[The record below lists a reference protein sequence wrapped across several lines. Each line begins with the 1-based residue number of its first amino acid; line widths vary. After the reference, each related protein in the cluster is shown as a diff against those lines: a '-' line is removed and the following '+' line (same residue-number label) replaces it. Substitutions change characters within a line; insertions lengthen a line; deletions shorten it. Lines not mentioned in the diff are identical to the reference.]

1 MRMHPSP
8 SMGVMH
14 PRVHV
19 WVHMMLLHGV
29 HTTSVVLVVI
39 HGRAPCILS
48 DGGGIHVVA
57 EVEVVRVVCH
67 VTVVHLG
74 VRVRRW
80 IHPMGSSP
88 VRLLHMRRNMGVGM
102 GVGMMMTRIVVLCR

>member
-19 WVHMMLLHGV
+19 WVHMLLHGV

-39 HGRAPCILS
+39 HGRTPRILS
-48 DGGGIHVVA
+48 GGIHVVA

-74 VRVRRW
+74 VRV
-80 IHPMGSSP
+80 
-88 VRLLHMRRNMGVGM
+88 
-102 GVGMMMTRIVVLCR
+102 